1 MRSGQ
6 GSLRGAVALAGV
18 AALAAGAVACGGS
31 DSSSSSSGGSSGGAN
46 KASAPGITAT
56 TVTVGGHFPLTGPA
70 APGYSEIPQA
80 IDAYFKYINANGGV
94 NGRKLK
100 FIARDDGYN
109 PTNTVKVT
117 KQLVLQDKV
126 FAVVGGLGTPTHT
139 KVVDFLNAS
148 RVPDLFVSS
157 GCRCWDQPDQH
168 PYTFGW
174 QPDYVV
180 EGKILGDYVKKNLAG
195 KKVAYF
201 YQDDDFGK
209 DGVAGLDTYLKAD
222 VVSRQKYQPGNTDIG
237 PQMAAIKQSGA
248 QVVAMFTIPAY
259 TALAHLAAVKLG
271 MKAQFVVSNV
281 GSDPTTVGGLLKA
294 FSKGKA
300 GASLID
306 GMISNGYLP
315 PLEASSDDSWATLFR
330 KVHDQYIPKLPL
342 DGNVNYGMALAYT
355 FATALQAAG
364 QNPTRQ
370 GMVDAVEKGGLK
382 GPVLVPYRYSAKS
395 HAGATG
401 VQMAKISGGHIVLS
415 GDPQTTDDGSG
426 PIQPYSGGH
435 PEAPANGVPPKE

>member
-1 MRSGQ
+1 MRSRE
-6 GSLRGAVALAGV
+6 GSLRRVAALGCV
-18 AALAAGAVACGGS
+18 AALAAGAVACGG
-31 DSSSSSSGGSSGGAN
+31 DDESSSSGSSGGAN

-80 IDAYFKYINANGGV
+80 IDAYFKYVNANGGI

-100 FIARDDGYN
+100 FISRDDGYN

-126 FAVVGGLGTPTHT
+126 FATVGGLGTPTHT
-139 KVVDFLNAS
+139 KVVDFLNSS

-157 GCRCWDQPDQH
+157 GCRCWDQPDEH

-180 EGKILGDYVKKNLAG
+180 EGKILGDYIKKNLAG

-209 DGVAGLDTYLKAD
+209 DGVAGLDKYIKAD
-222 VVSRQKYQPGNTDIG
+222 VVSRQNYQPGNTDIG

-248 QVVAMFTIPAY
+248 EVVAMFTIPAY

-271 MKAQFVVSNV
+271 MKVQFVVSNV
-281 GSDPTTVGGLLKA
+281 GSDPTTVGGLLKE

-300 GASLID
+300 GTSLME
-306 GMISNGYLP
+306 GLISDGYLA
-315 PLEASSDDSWATLFR
+315 PLEDESDSWAALFR
-330 KVHDQYIPKLPL
+330 KVHDTYIPKLPM

-355 FATALQAAG
+355 FVTALQQAG

-370 GMVDAVEKGGLK
+370 GIVDAVEKGGLK
-382 GPVLVPYRYSAKS
+382 GPVLVPFRYGADS

-401 VQMAKISGGHIVLS
+401 VQMAKIADGKVELM
-415 GDPQTTDDGSG
+415 GDPLTTDDE
-426 PIQPYSGGH
+426 GGAIEPSTEEN
-435 PEAPANGVPPKE
+435 PEAPANGIPPKE

>member
-6 GSLRGAVALAGV
+6 GSLRRVAALAC
-18 AALAAGAVACGGS
+18 ATALAAGAVACGGDDEGTS
-31 DSSSSSSGGSSGGAN
+31 DSSGGAN

-80 IDAYFKYINANGGV
+80 INAYFQYVNANGGI

-100 FIARDDGYN
+100 FISRDDGYN

-126 FAVVGGLGTPTHT
+126 FGILGGLGTPTHT
-139 KVVDFLNAS
+139 KVVDFLNSS
-148 RVPDLFVSS
+148 RVPDVFVSS
-157 GCRCWDQPDQH
+157 GCRCWDQPDEH

-180 EGKILGDYVKKNLAG
+180 EGKILGDYVKKNFAG

-209 DGVAGLDTYLKAD
+209 DGVAGLDKYLKAD
-222 VVSRQKYQPGNTDIG
+222 VVARETYQPGNTDIG
-237 PQMAAIKQSGA
+237 PQMAKIKGSGA
-248 QVVAMFTIPAY
+248 EVLVMFTIPAY
-259 TALAHLAAVKLG
+259 TALAHLAAVKLDL
-271 MKAQFVVSNV
+271 KTQFVVSNV
-281 GSDPTTVGGLLKA
+281 GSDPTTVGGLLKE

-300 GASLID
+300 GATLMEGQITD
-306 GMISNGYLP
+306 GYLP
-315 PLEASSDDSWATLFR
+315 SLDDAEDSWAQLFK
-330 KVHDQYIPKLPL
+330 KVHDTYIPKLPL
-342 DGNVNYGMALAYT
+342 DGNVEYGMAMAYT
-355 FATALQAAG
+355 FANVLQQAG

-370 GMVDAVEKGGLK
+370 DIVDTVEKGGLK
-382 GPVLVPYRYSAKS
+382 GPTLVPYRYSADS

-401 VQMAKISGGHIVLS
+401 VQMAKIADGKLVLE
-415 GDPQTTDDGSG
+415 GDPLTTDDEAGA
-426 PIQPYSGGH
+426 IEPYTEGH
-435 PEAPANGVPPKE
+435 PDAPANGVPPKE

>member
-1 MRSGQ
+1 MRRRQ
-6 GSLRGAVALAGV
+6 GSLRGV
-18 AALAAGAVACGGS
+18 AALACAAALGAGAVACGGS
-31 DSSSSSSGGSSGGAN
+31 DESSSGGSEGGAN

-80 IDAYFKYINANGGV
+80 IDAYFKYVNANGGI

-100 FIARDDGYN
+100 FISRDDGYN

-126 FAVVGGLGTPTHT
+126 FGVVGGLGTPTHT
-139 KVVDFLNAS
+139 KVVDFLNSS

-157 GCRCWDQPDQH
+157 GCRCWDAPDAH

-180 EGKILGDYVKKNLAG
+180 EGKILGDYIKKNLAG

-209 DGVAGLDTYLKAD
+209 DGVAGLDMYLKAD
-222 VVSRQKYQPGNTDIG
+222 VVSRQSYQPGNTDIG

-248 QVVAMFTIPAY
+248 QVLVMFTIPAY
-259 TALAHLAAVKLG
+259 TALAHLAAVKLDL
-271 MKAQFVVSNV
+271 KTQFVVSNV
-281 GSDPTTVGGLLKA
+281 GSDPTTVGGLLKE

-300 GASLID
+300 GTALLEGQITD
-306 GMISNGYLP
+306 GYLP
-315 PLEASSDDSWATLFR
+315 PIDDESDSWAALFR
-330 KVHDQYIPKLPL
+330 KVHDSYIPKLPL
-342 DGNVNYGMALAYT
+342 DGNVEYGMALAYT
-355 FATALQAAG
+355 FATALQQAG
-364 QNPTRQ
+364 QNPTRK
-370 GMVDAVEKGGLK
+370 GIVDTVQKGGLK
-382 GPVLVPYRYSAKS
+382 GPTLVPYRYSADS

-401 VQMAKISGGHIVLS
+401 VQMGKIADGKIVLS
-415 GDPQTTDDGSG
+415 GDPLTTDDEAGQ
-426 PIQPYSGGH
+426 IQPYTDGH
-435 PEAPANGVPPKE
+435 PDAPANGIPPKG